1 MNFLPL
7 ADRELRITA
16 RKARTYWLRS
26 AIALG
31 TMAMGTVFIVLGFSR
46 IISPSSAGKAFFES
60 LSVALYVGVTL
71 DTLTA
76 AGSLGRERRE
86 NTLGFLFLTPLKGY
100 DVVAGKLAGVLVH
113 QFYALLA
120 TLPVMSISFFIG
132 GVSGSDFMRMAIA
145 LLNALFFSSTLG
157 LLTGAFIQRESRAV
171 GGAVAMSVLFC
182 LGLPRT
188 RPASSLHCR
197 RKRPR
202 LNGVVGTRRAAL
214 AARRIRARELRNR
227 GRTVTVSWLNS
238 EQTGYG
244 HGP

>member
-60 LSVALYVGVTL
+60 MSVALYVGVTL

-157 LLTGAFIQRESRAV
+157 LLTGACIQRESRAV

-182 LGLPRT
+182 IGLPIIGFVLKPVSISPIFLVPT
-188 RPASSLHCR
+188 PAGALI
-197 RKRPR
+197 
-202 LNGVVGTRRAAL
+202 AAL
-214 AARRIRARELRNR
+214 TSRQPIDVVEFFHFGMPLFAQVHSGKRFCR
-227 GRTVTVSWLNS
+227 
-238 EQTGYG
+238 
-244 HGP
+244 

>member
-60 LSVALYVGVTL
+60 MSVALYVGVTL

-86 NTLGFLFLTPLKGY
+86 NR
-100 DVVAGKLAGVLVH
+100 AG
-113 QFYALLA
+113 
-120 TLPVMSISFFIG
+120 
-132 GVSGSDFMRMAIA
+132 
-145 LLNALFFSSTLG
+145 
-157 LLTGAFIQRESRAV
+157 
-171 GGAVAMSVLFC
+171 
-182 LGLPRT
+182 
-188 RPASSLHCR
+188 
-197 RKRPR
+197 
-202 LNGVVGTRRAAL
+202 
-214 AARRIRARELRNR
+214 
-227 GRTVTVSWLNS
+227 
-238 EQTGYG
+238 
-244 HGP
+244 